1 VRVGAMVEQKIKLYL
16 QNKKRL
22 VGAVC
27 RHVIDHHGKT
37 DKDLVVLI
45 EAVENTISNY
55 AQKHGRLAVE
65 TIIKL
70 DFKKEHTCSHLI
82 KDLSGKVH
90 IEYTKLIKKKHPHLL
105 KPKKL
110 KPHTRARI
118 H

>member
-1 VRVGAMVEQKIKLYL
+1 MFYVVEQKIKLYF

-27 RHVIDHHGKT
+27 RHIIDRYGKT

-45 EAVENTISNY
+45 DAVENTIFNY
-55 AQKHGRLAVE
+55 TQKHGRSAVE
-65 TIIKL
+65 SIIKL
-70 DFKKEHTCSHLI
+70 DFRKEHTYSHLI
-82 KDLSGKVH
+82 KDLGGKVH
-90 IEYTKLIKKKHPHLL
+90 IEYAKLIKEKHSHLA
-105 KPKKL
+105 KPKKS

>member
-1 VRVGAMVEQKIKLYL
+1 MFYVVEQKIKLYF

-22 VGAVC
+22 VGAIC

-45 EAVENTISNY
+45 EAVENTIFNY
-55 AQKHGRLAVE
+55 TQKHGRSAVE
-65 TIIKL
+65 SIIKL

>member
-1 VRVGAMVEQKIKLYL
+1 MVEQKIKLYL

-27 RHVIDHHGKT
+27 RHVVEHHSKT

-55 AQKHGRLAVE
+55 AQKHGRLGIDA
-65 TIIKL
+65 IIKF
-70 DFKKEHTCSHLI
+70 DPKKEFSSHFI

-90 IEYTKLIKKKHPHLL
+90 IEYTRLITEKHPHLG
-105 KPKKL
+105 KPKKPR
-110 KPHTRARI
+110 PHTRARL
-118 H
+118 HK